1 MKNLPKKIY
10 LNFGDDFIDREDYE
24 STDFR
29 DLSEVTWCE
38 DRIYETDAKYVH
50 ESKIAKLEAEVARLK
65 DEKRKDDYLYAECAE
80 KNGNLRNLV
89 REIYQ
94 NLINE
99 PAYVPIGAIKQIF
112 QTKCEPLGIEL
123 KPALEEIDANS

>member
-38 DRIYETDAKYVH
+38 DRIYETDAKIWEDFLTDKGILFELVAP
-50 ESKIAKLEAEVARLK
+50 KDNTTKLDAKSFAYRTGWTKQTNEHGRDAAGLVVFWTERNLHNTINILK
-65 DEKRKDDYLYAECAE
+65 QTGE
-80 KNGNLRNLV
+80 KNGG
-89 REIYQ
+89 
-94 NLINE
+94 INS
-99 PAYVPIGAIKQIF
+99 K
-112 QTKCEPLGIEL
+112 
-123 KPALEEIDANS
+123 N